1 MKKFVYVIL
10 ESYDGPMYNNDPHI
24 IEVHTDLEIAIKSFE
39 NIIAD
44 SQPSEGIEFE
54 DCKEVLPDGVVYY
67 SLTNFDEDYNLTI
80 KLQKTQLI

>member
-1 MKKFVYVIL
+1 MKKDVYVIL
-10 ESYDGPMYNNDPHI
+10 ESYDGPMYNNDPQV
-24 IEVHTDLEIAIKSFE
+24 IEVHTDLETAIKSFE

-54 DCKEVLPDGVVYY
+54 DYKEVLPDGIVYY

>member
-24 IEVHTDLEIAIKSFE
+24 IEVHTDLETAIKSFE

-44 SQPSEGIEFE
+44 SQPSENVEFE

>member
-1 MKKFVYVIL
+1 LGRDVIQNGT
-10 ESYDGPMYNNDPHI
+10 SF
-24 IEVHTDLEIAIKSFE
+24 KSFE

-44 SQPSEGIEFE
+44 SQPSENIEFE
-54 DCKEVLPDGVVYY
+54 DYKEVLPDGVVYY

>member
-1 MKKFVYVIL
+1 MVLCIR
-10 ESYDGPMYNNDPHI
+10 MIHI
-24 IEVHTDLEIAIKSFE
+24 SLRFHTDLETAIKSFE

-44 SQPSEGIEFE
+44 SQPSENVEFE

-80 KLQKTQLI
+80 KLQKAELI

>member
-1 MKKFVYVIL
+1 MKKSVYVIL
-10 ESYDGPMYNNDPHI
+10 ESYDGPMYNNDPHV
-24 IEVHTDLEIAIKSFE
+24 IEVHTDLETAIKSFD

-44 SQPSEGIEFE
+44 SQPSENVKFE
-54 DCKEVLPDGVVYY
+54 DSKEVLPDGIIHY